1 MDWPFIFFSL
11 EAQVRG
17 CQGVII
23 DRSLA
28 LSETV
33 DTLSL
38 LPPVEGLRVEGEGKG
53 MFLLFIAL
61 TKCLGGEN

>member
-1 MDWPFIFFSL
+1 MDWPFIFFSI
-11 EAQVRG
+11 VRG

-28 LSETV
+28 FSETV

-38 LPPVEGLRVEGEGKG
+38 LP
-53 MFLLFIAL
+53 
-61 TKCLGGEN
+61 